1 MAKAKLPVMRTI
13 ACPAQV
19 VFALLREPRKRQRYD
34 SPAHLPGFQNLS
46 EDDALRFAQELIDLG
61 LVVRDHGRFT
71 IVDWTIE
78 RIVEHLALAGSIQAL
93 AAAQVAALQGKV
105 DFAYL
110 EDINAALKSYKTQAD
125 NLLQG
130 AFLDYQ
136 WHLEL
141 VRLSCNRVA
150 LATYAKAIP
159 PAVWI
164 AGANYFQLDEA
175 RSSLIEHDRLVAYM
189 KVGDTLRARD
199 AVSFHIE
206 EAAAQ
211 IRRAGVARI
220 ESYPVDNCAGV
231 QVGQN

>member
-1 MAKAKLPVMRTI
+1 MAKAKMPVLRMI

-34 SPAHLPGFQNLS
+34 NPDHLPGFQDLS

-93 AAAQVAALQGKV
+93 AAPQVAALQGKV

-110 EDINAALKSYKTQAD
+110 KHINAALKSYKTQAD

-141 VRLSCNRVA
+141 VRLSGNRVA

-189 KVGDTLRARD
+189 KAGDTLRARD

-211 IRRAGVARI
+211 IRRAGEEKK
-220 ESYPVDNCAGV
+220 ESYPVDSCMGV
-231 QVGQN
+231 PLGQN

>member
-1 MAKAKLPVMRTI
+1 MHPEGLFGIFHPLRPDNPAMKRVGQDHARHVGHQRNAGHAHHFNVEAKV
-13 ACPAQV
+13 
-19 VFALLREPRKRQRYD
+19 
-34 SPAHLPGFQNLS
+34 
-46 EDDALRFAQELIDLG
+46 
-61 LVVRDHGRFT
+61 
-71 IVDWTIE
+71 
-78 RIVEHLALAGSIQAL
+78 
-93 AAAQVAALQGKV
+93 
-105 DFAYL
+105 
-110 EDINAALKSYKTQAD
+110 
-125 NLLQG
+125 
-130 AFLDYQ
+130 
-136 WHLEL
+136 
-141 VRLSCNRVA
+141 
-150 LATYAKAIP
+150 ATYAKAIP

-189 KVGDTLRARD
+189 KAGDTLRARD